1 MPRHPA
7 APRYA
12 RALFA
17 LCNEQGCT
25 AAVQED
31 LAALAAVADRRVD
44 YAALFEPFLLP
55 AEQRREAWREL
66 LADRAHPMTLRF
78 VLFLVSKGR
87 IGLLDGIIDEYDAL
101 CLAARGRI
109 AAQIESA
116 HPLAEGQLAA
126 IIRRIEAR
134 VGGAVEAL
142 ATVDPALIGGFKFTI
157 GDTVHDF
164 TVSHQLE
171 RLHRSLLSA

>member
-1 MPRHPA
+1 MARHPA
-7 APRYA
+7 ARRYA

-17 LCNEQGCT
+17 LAREQD
-25 AAVQED
+25 ALNAVQAD
-31 LAALAAVADRRVD
+31 MAALAGVSERRVE

-55 AEQRREAWREL
+55 VEQRAAAWREL
-66 LADRAHPMTLRF
+66 LSDQAHPLTMRF

-87 IGLLDGIIDEYDAL
+87 IALLDRIVDEYDQL
-101 CLAARGRI
+101 CLAARGLVAAHI
-109 AAQIESA
+109 ASA

-134 VGGAVEAL
+134 IGGTVEAL

-157 GDTVHDF
+157 GDTVHDY
-164 TVSHQLE
+164 TVRHQLE
-171 RLHRSLLSA
+171 RLHRTLLSA